1 MTVIE
6 TDRLTLRKLT
16 LDDAPFILRLVN
28 EPSWIQNIG
37 DKGVRN
43 LEDARKYLCTGPM
56 DMYERRG
63 FGLYM
68 IELKDGDVPIG
79 MCGLIKRDSLQ
90 DVDIG
95 YALLPEYW
103 GKGYAHEAVTAVLAY
118 GKRKFGLNRIVAIVS
133 PGNASSIRVLEKVGM
148 QFESMLEL
156 SEDNPVELFGLE
168 L

>member
-43 LEDARKYLCTGPM
+43 LEDARNYLCTGPM

-68 IELKDGDVPIG
+68 IELNDGDVPIG